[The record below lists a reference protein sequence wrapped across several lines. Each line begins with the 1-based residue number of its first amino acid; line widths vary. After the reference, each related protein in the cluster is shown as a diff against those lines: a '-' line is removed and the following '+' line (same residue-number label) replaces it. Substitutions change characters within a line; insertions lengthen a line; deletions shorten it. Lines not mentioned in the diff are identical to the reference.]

1 MASRLCQSKF
11 DPEAALAAFSDAR
24 GGMGALASFVGYC
37 RDDSHGR
44 AVHGLYLQHYPG
56 FTEREIERLTN
67 EVAERFKV
75 KDLLVIHRVGEIAP
89 GEAIVLVAAL
99 SSHRNAAFE
108 AVRVMM
114 DYLKTDAP
122 LWKKERGPDGE
133 RWIEPHAEDYARRA
147 QARAAE

>member
-1 MASRLCQSKF
+1 MASRICQSKF
-11 DPEAALAAFSDAR
+11 DPEAEVAAFSAER

-37 RDDSHGR
+37 RDEGR
-44 AVHGLYLQHYPG
+44 GVSGLYLQHYPG
-56 FTEREIERLTN
+56 FTEREIERLTKD
-67 EVAERFKV
+67 VAERFQV
-75 KDLLVIHRVGEIAP
+75 KDLLVVHRVGDIPP

-122 LWKKERGPDGE
+122 LWKKESGPDGS
-133 RWIEPHAEDYARRA
+133 RWIEPKAEDYARRA
-147 QARAAE
+147 GARAAE